1 MHVLSAWPKERNAL
15 KNLLEKISLI
25 IGIIIGLPILLIA
38 CIGYLFYVPFDI
50 IRYHKMPYYKD
61 LRKKYVFLITSRDTV
76 KFYNYIT
83 NENLPIEY
91 FINEDYEY
99 FVKDEEVLL
108 CGWSKEEFEKE
119 GEEWSC
125 IYAGNDKDRSMSTQ
139 EIIELDRVMLRPE
152 HKDLPVKIL
161 VLCNKK
167 ELEKLE
173 QMKECPYFYVV
184 SL

>member
-1 MHVLSAWPKERNAL
+1 M
-15 KNLLEKISLI
+15 EKILLI
-25 IGIIIGLPILLIA
+25 LGIIIGLPILLIA

-61 LRKKYVFLITSRDTV
+61 LRKKYEFFITSGDAV

-119 GEEWSC
+119 GEDWCC
-125 IYAGNDKDRSMSTQ
+125 IYAGNDEDKSMSVQ
-139 EIIELDRVMLRPE
+139 EIIELDRERLRPE
-152 HKDLPVKIL
+152 HKGLPVKIL
-161 VLCNKK
+161 MLYSKK

-173 QMKECPYFYVV
+173 QIKESRLFYCV

>member
-1 MHVLSAWPKERNAL
+1 MKKFFTAL
-15 KNLLEKISLI
+15 ATLLGVVIAIPIFLI
-25 IGIIIGLPILLIA
+25 I
-38 CIGYLFYVPFDI
+38 CIGYLLYVPFDI

-61 LRKKYVFLITSRDTV
+61 SRIKYEFFITSRDTV

-83 NENLPIEY
+83 NESLAIEY

-99 FVKDEEVLL
+99 FVKDEAVLL

-119 GEEWSC
+119 DEDWCC
-125 IYAGNDKDRSMSTQ
+125 IYAGNDEDKSMSVQ
-139 EIIELDRVMLRPE
+139 EIIELDHERLRPE
-152 HKDLPVKIL
+152 HKGLPVKIL
-161 VLCNKK
+161 MIYNKK

-173 QMKECPYFYVV
+173 QMKESQLFYCV